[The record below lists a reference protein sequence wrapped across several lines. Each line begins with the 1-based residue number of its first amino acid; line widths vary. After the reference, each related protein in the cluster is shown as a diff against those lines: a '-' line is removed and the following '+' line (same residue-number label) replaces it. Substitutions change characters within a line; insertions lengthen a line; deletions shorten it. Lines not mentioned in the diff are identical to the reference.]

1 MGGSNT
7 AVFSEAFSLPVMV
20 ILYIMTALF
29 VIEAIVIATDNIVAA
44 RERRREQRSETA
56 SLADLSL

>member
-20 ILYIMTALF
+20 ILYIMTALT
-29 VIEAIVIATDNIVAA
+29 VIIIVTAIADDIHKLRVSRRAKRVARKSA
-44 RERRREQRSETA
+44 A
-56 SLADLSL
+56 

>member
-20 ILYIMTALF
+20 IVYIMMALF
-29 VIEAIVIATDNIVAA
+29 VIEAIVIATENIVAA
-44 RERRREQRSETA
+44 RERRREQRLENSIVH
-56 SLADLSL
+56 